1 MRAPTFAGVIAP
13 PERADRGRQPF
24 ADFQRGFFAMSQT
37 APSMQISGTM
47 FLYQRPELLNTQ
59 AHGDLGVR
67 AAAKPFGFCANVRAI
82 PLTISEIAEASRYF
96 PVVFGSLEDLQPL
109 AIVGLLDDVNLFVD
123 ESGNW
128 DPYAYVPGYIR
139 RYPFGLA
146 AEQGGDRFAL
156 VIDAAFEGVD
166 RGADRKL
173 FAGGELSD
181 LSKQAMEFTK
191 TYESDRRL
199 TEQVMK
205 AVKEFDL
212 ITGQTAQ
219 YTPSGSTAPQPF
231 AQYWGVDE
239 RKLAGLSDE
248 EFLKVRKLNV
258 LPVLYAHLLS
268 LGNWRNL
275 ILRRMRRFNMTETEA
290 ATVRRFS

>member
-1 MRAPTFAGVIAP
+1 
-13 PERADRGRQPF
+13 
-24 ADFQRGFFAMSQT
+24 MSQT

>member
-1 MRAPTFAGVIAP
+1 
-13 PERADRGRQPF
+13 
-24 ADFQRGFFAMSQT
+24 MSQT

-47 FLYQRPELLNTQ
+47 FLFQRPELLNTQ
-59 AHGDLGVR
+59 SHGDLGVR
-67 AAAKPFGFCANVRAI
+67 AAAKPFQFCANVRAI
-82 PLTISEIAEASRYF
+82 PLTISEIAEASRHY

-123 ESGNW
+123 ENGHW
-128 DPYAYVPGYIR
+128 DPYAYIPGYIR

-156 VIDAAFEGVD
+156 VIDAGFEGLD
-166 RGADRKL
+166 RNADAKL
-173 FAGGELSD
+173 FAGGELSE

-199 TEQVMK
+199 TEQVLK
-205 AVKEFDL
+205 QVKELDL
-212 ITGQTAQ
+212 ISGQSAQ
-219 YTPSGSTAPQPF
+219 YTPTAGGAPQAF
-231 AQYWGVDE
+231 AQYFGVDE

-258 LPVLYAHLLS
+258 LPILYSHLLS

-290 ATVRRFS
+290 ASVRRFS

>member
-1 MRAPTFAGVIAP
+1 
-13 PERADRGRQPF
+13 
-24 ADFQRGFFAMSQT
+24 MSQT
-37 APSMQISGTM
+37 APSAQISGQM
-47 FLYQRPELLNTQ
+47 FLYRRPELLTTQ

-67 AAAKPFGFCANVRAI
+67 AASKPYQFCATARAV
-82 PLTISEIAEASRYF
+82 PLTISEVAEASRYY
-96 PVVFGSLEDLQPL
+96 PIVFGSPEDLQPV

-123 ESGNW
+123 ENGNW

-139 RYPFGLA
+139 RYPFGIA

-156 VIDAAFEGVD
+156 VIDAGFEGID
-166 RGADRKL
+166 RDADRKL

-191 TYESDRRL
+191 TYEADRRL

-205 AVKEFDL
+205 QVKEL
-212 ITGQTAQ
+212 NLVTGQSAQ
-219 YTPSGSTAPQPF
+219 YTPAGSLEPQSF
-231 AQYWGVDE
+231 ANYLGVDE
-239 RKLAGLSDE
+239 AKLASLSDE
-248 EFLKVRKLNV
+248 DFLKIRRLNV

-268 LGNWRNL
+268 LGNWRSL

-290 ATVRRFS
+290 ASVSRS

>member
-1 MRAPTFAGVIAP
+1 
-13 PERADRGRQPF
+13 
-24 ADFQRGFFAMSQT
+24 MSQT
-37 APSMQISGTM
+37 AQSIQVSGTM
-47 FLYQRPELLNTQ
+47 FLYQRPELLNSQT
-59 AHGDLGVR
+59 HGDLGVR
-67 AAAKPFGFCANVRAI
+67 AAARPYGFCASARAI
-82 PLTISEIAEASRYF
+82 PLTISEIAEASRHF
-96 PVVFGSLEDLQPL
+96 PVVFGSIEELQPL

-128 DPYAYVPGYIR
+128 DQFAYVPGYVR

-156 VIDAAFEGVD
+156 VIDAAFEGID
-166 RGADRKL
+166 RGAERKL
-173 FAGGELSD
+173 FSGGALSELSQ
-181 LSKQAMEFTK
+181 QAMEFTK
-191 TYESDRRL
+191 TYEADRRL

-205 AVKEFDL
+205 TVKELDL
-212 ITGQTAQ
+212 VTGQTAQ
-219 YTPSGSTAPQPF
+219 YTPAGSQTPQSF

-248 EFLKVRKLNV
+248 DFLKVRRLNV

-275 ILRRMRRFNMTETEA
+275 LLRRMRRFNMTETEA

>member
-1 MRAPTFAGVIAP
+1 
-13 PERADRGRQPF
+13 
-24 ADFQRGFFAMSQT
+24 MSQT
-37 APSMQISGTM
+37 AQQIQISGTM
-47 FLYQRPELLNTQ
+47 FLYQRPELLNSQ

-67 AAAKPFGFCANVRAI
+67 AAPKPYQFCASARAI
-82 PLTISEIAEASRYF
+82 PLTISEVAEASRHF
-96 PVVFGSLEDLQPL
+96 PVVFSSMEDLQPL

-123 ESGNW
+123 ENGNW

-146 AEQGGDRFAL
+146 SEQGGDRFAL
-156 VIDAAFEGVD
+156 VIDAGFEGID
-166 RGADRKL
+166 RNADRKF

-181 LSKQAMEFTK
+181 LSKQAMEYTR
-191 TYESDRRL
+191 TYEADRRL

-205 AVKEFDL
+205 QVKEFNL
-212 ITGQTAQ
+212 VTGQSAQ
-219 YTPSGSTAPQPF
+219 YTPPGSLEPQPF
-231 AQYWGVDE
+231 ANYLGVDE
-239 RKLAGLSDE
+239 TKLANLSDE
-248 EFLKVRKLNV
+248 DFLKIRRLNI

-275 ILRRMRRFNMTETEA
+275 ILRRMRRFNMTEAEA

>member
-1 MRAPTFAGVIAP
+1 
-13 PERADRGRQPF
+13 
-24 ADFQRGFFAMSQT
+24 MSQT
-37 APSMQISGTM
+37 AAAPQLSGAM
-47 FLYQRPELLNTQ
+47 FLYRRPELLSAQ

-67 AAAKPFGFCANVRAI
+67 PAPKPHEFCSKVRAI
-82 PLTISEIAEASRYF
+82 PLTISEIAEASRFY
-96 PVVFGSLEDLQPL
+96 PVVFATAEDLQPV

-123 ESGNW
+123 EDGNW

-146 AEQGGDRFAL
+146 AETGGDRFAL
-156 VIDAAFEGVD
+156 VIDAGFEGVHRD
-166 RGADRKL
+166 ADRKL
-173 FAGGELSD
+173 FAGAELSD

-191 TYESDRRL
+191 TYENDRRL

-205 AVKEFDL
+205 AVKELDL

-219 YTPSGSTAPQPF
+219 YTPTGTNEPQPF
-231 AQYWGVDE
+231 AQYFGVDE

-248 EFLKVRKLNV
+248 DFLKVRKLNV
-258 LPVLYAHLLS
+258 LPILYAHLLS
-268 LGNWRNL
+268 LGNWRTL
-275 ILRRMRRFNMTETEA
+275 ILRRMRRFNMTENEA